1 MPNSNRRAAGLALA
15 LAWMAASGL
24 AQDPAAPA
32 SAPAAQASP
41 SAAPSAP
48 ALDSSEVRIKEV
60 VLRGIGKGPKGY
72 RAIFE
77 EVKTG
82 HTHMLGLGG
91 RFLDASITA
100 MDEKVVTLK
109 TSGGASVKLAVGS
122 DPSRKVK

>member
-1 MPNSNRRAAGLALA
+1 MPISTRSAVLLAVA
-15 LAWMAASGL
+15 LAWAASATTGA
-24 AQDPAAPA
+24 AQEPPAPA
-32 SAPAAQASP
+32 SQAPPAPAR
-41 SAAPSAP
+41 
-48 ALDSSEVRIKEV
+48 DSSEVRIKEC

-82 HTHMLGLGG
+82 HTHLLGVGG

-100 MDEKVVTLK
+100 MDEKIVTLK